1 MSVIWRLRR
10 HDEWRSRMK
19 PNTGLRADLPVLTTE
34 RMVLRPLQASDAP
47 LLAMYTGDIRVA
59 AGTRSIPHP
68 LPPGAT
74 AAFIARA
81 QAPARNED
89 VLVMDGTATGSS
101 QVIGLISLKPLDRQ
115 QSQIGFWVAPAF
127 WNAGFASEAVRAIIK
142 ANPHQARTLFAEV
155 FQDNAASAHVLTN
168 AGFDYLGDAEAYS
181 VARRATVPTW
191 TYIRRM

>member
-1 MSVIWRLRR
+1 MNI
-10 HDEWRSRMK
+10 D
-19 PNTGLRADLPVLTTE
+19 TTIRADQPILTTA
-34 RMVLRPLQASDAP
+34 RLVLRPLTRADAG
-47 LLAMYTGDIRVA
+47 LLALYTGDKRIA
-59 AGTRSIPHP
+59 EGTRSIPHP

-74 AAFIARA
+74 EQFIERSI
-81 QAPARNED
+81 APDREED
-89 VLVMDGTATGSS
+89 VWALDGSVSGASEVM
-101 QVIGLISLKPLDRQ
+101 GLLSLKPLDRQ

-127 WNAGFASEAVRAIIK
+127 WNAGFASEAVRAVIQN
-142 ANPHQARTLFAEV
+142 NPHKARTLFAEV

>member
-1 MSVIWRLRR
+1 MSYDNDI
-10 HDEWRSRMK
+10 
-19 PNTGLRADLPVLTTE
+19 RADQPILTTP
-34 RMVLRPLQASDAP
+34 RLILRPLQVSDSA
-47 LLAMYTGDIRVA
+47 LLALYTGDRRVA
-59 AGTRSIPHP
+59 EGTRSIPHP

-74 AAFIARA
+74 EQFIDRATASARD
-81 QAPARNED
+81 ED
-89 VLVMDGTATGSS
+89 VWVLDGSTSGASSVM
-101 QVIGLISLKPLDRQ
+101 GLLSLKPLDRQ

-127 WNAGFASEAVRAIIK
+127 WNAGFASEAVRAVID
-142 ANPHQARTLFAEV
+142 ANPHEARTLFAEV

>member
-1 MSVIWRLRR
+1 MARLEDEMSSESNITADQPILTSARLI
-10 HDEWRSRMK
+10 
-19 PNTGLRADLPVLTTE
+19 
-34 RMVLRPLQASDAP
+34 LRPLQPSDAGP
-47 LLAMYTGDIRVA
+47 LMLHTADRRVA
-59 AGTRSIPHP
+59 EGTRSIPHP

-74 AAFIARA
+74 EQFIDRA
-81 QAPARNED
+81 MSPDRDED
-89 VLVMDGTATGSS
+89 VWVLDGSGVGSS
-101 QVIGLISLKPLDRQ
+101 SVLGLLSLKHLDRA
-115 QSQIGFWVAPAF
+115 QSQIGYWVAPAF

-142 ANPHQARTLFAEV
+142 ANPHDARTLFAEV